1 MPPELQTLWS
11 VSAKGTSAK
20 IMALVRQLCA
30 FFLRLHEHVCNALV
44 GSFIMHFF
52 VIDLEPEM
60 HEQKYV
66 TPTCL
71 FSLLYWTELTE
82 PNEA

>member
-1 MPPELQTLWS
+1 MTIFAVKKL
-11 VSAKGTSAK
+11 
-20 IMALVRQLCA
+20 
-30 FFLRLHEHVCNALV
+30 HVCNALV